1 MPAARTVSNL
11 KSKLLQP
18 ALTSHYEV
26 YIGIP
31 GGDFTSY
38 LGSNGIRSW
47 PLSQE
52 KIQLA
57 CSEALL
63 PGSQFATHEI
73 NGDRTGVTERHA
85 YRRNYD
91 DRIDLTFY
99 VDVDN
104 RDPYVAITF
113 FEVWMKYI
121 TNESIAGENSVK
133 NGNFFYQVK
142 YPSEYYGSLKITKFE
157 RTGKNN
163 FHSGPN
169 LTYNFVNA
177 YPININSMPVSY
189 ETSQLLKVTVSF
201 SYIRYYIESLPGSD
215 GKNDPN
221 TNPAASSI
229 SPYAPDSPLSVY
241 NINPETQAKFN
252 TTNFAFPGSS
262 LNAPSFTE
270 AAQFN
275 FSDSI
280 SGIPK
285 NVANA
290 AGRDVNSSAA
300 VAEGAGLGGRG
311 GAGGGG
317 GAGGAT
323 GAPLF

>member
-1 MPAARTVSNL
+1 MPAVNTVSSL

-26 YIGIP
+26 YLGIP
-31 GGDFTSY
+31 GGDFTAY
-38 LGSNGIRSW
+38 MKANGISNW
-47 PLSQE
+47 PLSQD

-63 PGSQFATHEI
+63 PGSQFGTHEI

-104 RDPYVAITF
+104 IDPYVAITF
-113 FEVWMKYI
+113 FEVWMKFI

-157 RTGKNN
+157 RTGKNG

-169 LTYNFVNA
+169 LSYNFINV
-177 YPININSMPVSY
+177 YPININSMGISY
-189 ETSQLLKVTVSF
+189 DTSQLLKVTVSF
-201 SYIRYYIESLPGSD
+201 SYVRYYIDSIPGTSGID
-215 GKNDPN
+215 DPN
-221 TNPAASSI
+221 TNPEASNI
-229 SPYAPDSPLSVY
+229 SPYTTYKGNSSIY
-241 NINPETQAKFN
+241 NINPELQAQIN
-252 TTNFAFPGSS
+252 SNSFALPG
-262 LNAPSFTE
+262 N
-270 AAQFN
+270 
-275 FSDSI
+275 SI
-280 SGIPK
+280 SVKDAYTK
-285 NVANA
+285 NYILN
-290 AGRDVNSSAA
+290 
-300 VAEGAGLGGRG
+300 LK
-311 GAGGGG
+311 
-317 GAGGAT
+317 
-323 GAPLF
+323 

>member
-18 ALTSHYEV
+18 SLTSHYEV

-113 FEVWMKYI
+113 FEVWMKFI

-133 NGNFFYQVK
+133 SGNFFYQVK
-142 YPSEYYGSLKITKFE
+142 YPSEYYGSLKVTKFE
-157 RTGKNN
+157 RTGKNQ
-163 FHSGPN
+163 FHTGPN

-201 SYIRYYIESLPGSD
+201 SYIRYYIESLPGSS

-229 SPYAPDSPLSVY
+229 SPYAADFPLVYSV
-241 NINPETQAKFN
+241 NPETQAQFN
-252 TTNFAFPGSS
+252 TNNFTFPGS
-262 LNAPSFTE
+262 NFNTPSFTE

-275 FSDSI
+275 FGNSI
-280 SGIPK
+280 SGIPQ

-290 AGRDVNSSAA
+290 AGRDVNS
-300 VAEGAGLGGRG
+300 AEERELVRNSLE
-311 GAGGGG
+311 
-317 GAGGAT
+317 
-323 GAPLF
+323 LF